1 MARSRP
7 QRPHRPAQVLDGP
20 GQLAPERQPDAAWG
34 CGETRLTGRRLAA
47 AGARGEEEYNAPV
60 RGRFRIV
67 DPVCLDV
74 LQALRDAFDAE
85 GLPFALAGGMGVQAL
100 LGGAGLDHLL
110 RATGNVEI
118 VVNGEDA
125 RIVRAL
131 NRLAALRPGLTVV
144 QNPAAKNARVGPLNV
159 DWINEPS
166 RLRGMEGAWARS
178 VERGPVV
185 RVRGVAL
192 TVQQPEVLVAAK
204 LTGQKVRPQDELDV
218 AGVLQAGVVLDEAL
232 LRNLVAARPERFEVF
247 VAIRERMGQ
256 G

>member
-1 MARSRP
+1 
-7 QRPHRPAQVLDGP
+7 
-20 GQLAPERQPDAAWG
+20 
-34 CGETRLTGRRLAA
+34 
-47 AGARGEEEYNAPV
+47 
-60 RGRFRIV
+60 
-67 DPVCLDV
+67 
-74 LQALRDAFDAE
+74 
-85 GLPFALAGGMGVQAL
+85 
-100 LGGAGLDHLL
+100 
-110 RATGNVEI
+110 
-118 VVNGEDA
+118 
-125 RIVRAL
+125 
-131 NRLAALRPGLTVV
+131 
-144 QNPAAKNARVGPLNV
+144 
-159 DWINEPS
+159 
-166 RLRGMEGAWARS
+166 MEGAWARS